1 VADLV
6 TPLEFTPDGLV
17 AAIRA
22 AGFAVELFE
31 SETPMPT
38 VPAAA
43 GAIGVDER
51 LILKTLLFQD
61 KTGNLVRVIA
71 SGPDRIDRKR
81 IADLTGIGNPS
92 LAPAEIVL
100 TTTGWPPGGVAPVGC
115 RVSIPTLID
124 DCVLEHERV
133 YGGGGTEH
141 TLIGLSPRDIV
152 MITSGQIANLRST

>member
-1 VADLV
+1 MADLV
-6 TPLEFTPDGLV
+6 TPLEFTPQGLV

-31 SETPMPT
+31 SDTPMPT

-61 KTGNLVRVIA
+61 KAGNLVRVIA

-81 IADLTGIGNPS
+81 IAELAGIGNPS
-92 LAPAEIVL
+92 LAPAEVVL
-100 TTTGWPPGGVAPVGC
+100 ATTGWPPGGVAPVGC
-115 RVSIPTLID
+115 RDSILTLID
-124 DCVLEHERV
+124 DRVLEHDRV

-141 TLIGLSPRDIV
+141 TLIGLSPTDIV
-152 MITSGQIANLRST
+152 TITNGQIANLRST